1 MKQDPIQLLKITKF
15 GVTDH
20 VDLKSLKWRAGG
32 YDKKEL
38 SNIYTISGGI
48 ANKRASLIVNSL
60 LKYVTDINSVKDQ
73 RPMSPM
79 KAANR

>member
-1 MKQDPIQLLKITKF
+1 MT
-15 GVTDH
+15 
-20 VDLKSLKWRAGG
+20 
-32 YDKKEL
+32 KKEL

-48 ANKRASLIVNSL
+48 ANKRASLIVNFL
-60 LKYVTDINSVKDQ
+60 LKYVTNINSVKGQ